1 MGKENTIRG
10 SMLLLLLLGLTATP
24 VWSANIL
31 ALFSTFSP
39 SHLIVHMAIMKALA
53 DEGHNV
59 TVVSAMPPKVKP
71 HENITIV
78 LASMTEERKKQL
90 AEYMAQSTKQ
100 KTSMASAMFK
110 MVYEAEQMLQSQ
122 YEFLEHPNL
131 KAVIEEPSVKFDLL
145 FLGYVMNDFQLG
157 IAHKLGI
164 PAIISWVGVPF
175 GFVDDLV
182 GNIYDPSYVPGIN
195 IPKPTNGESI
205 GFGWRMH
212 NYLTWLFFKG
222 IGMGIDYQMDRYHK

>member
-39 SHLIVHMAIMKALA
+39 SHLIVHMEIMKSLA

-59 TVVSAMPPKVKP
+59 TVVSALPPKVKS

-78 LASMTEERKKQL
+78 LAPMTEERKKQI
-90 AEYMAQSTKQ
+90 AEYMLESTQQ
-100 KTSMASAMFK
+100 KMSMAYAMLK
-110 MVYEAEQMLQSQ
+110 MVYKAERMLQSQ
-122 YEFLEHPNL
+122 YDFMEHPNL
-131 KAVIEEPSVKFDLL
+131 KAVIEEPSMKFDLM

-164 PAIISWVGVPF
+164 PAILSWVGVPF
-175 GFVDDLV
+175 AMVDDQV
-182 GNIYDPSYVPGIN
+182 GNIYEPSYVPSIN
-195 IPKPTNGESI
+195 NPQPTNGESI
-205 GFGWRMH
+205 GFAWRMR
-212 NYLTWLFFKG
+212 NYITWLFFKG
-222 IGMGIDYQMDRYHK
+222 IGMGIDYQMERYHK